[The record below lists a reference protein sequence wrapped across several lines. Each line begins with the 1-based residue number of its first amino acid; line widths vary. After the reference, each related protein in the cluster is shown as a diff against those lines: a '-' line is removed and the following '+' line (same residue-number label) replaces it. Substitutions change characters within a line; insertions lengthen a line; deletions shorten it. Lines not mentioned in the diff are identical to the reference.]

1 MINIKVQKKLKGASG
16 PIDLDVDID
25 IQQGALVAFMGPSGA
40 GKTTLLKMLAGI
52 QNPDY
57 GQIKVGDQIWFDR
70 DNRINIPPQR
80 RDVGLVFQDLALFP
94 HMTVEKQ
101 LMYAMKD
108 ESKSDITEILEMMDL
123 SKLRHSRPMQLSG
136 GQRQRAALARS
147 IVQKPKLLLLDEPL
161 SALDYEMKE
170 QMRTY
175 IKKIH
180 QRYDL
185 TVVLVSHDRKD
196 VLELCDH
203 VYYLVEGRIT
213 REGKPGELSQIRSRS
228 VGTVIAKSLEEGVW
242 SLTIDHGEFQNKLK
256 VEDADDIS
264 IGDKISLTTNPS

>member
-1 MINIKVQKKLKGASG
+1 MIDIKVQKKLSGASG
-16 PIDLDVDID
+16 PIDLDVDIK
-25 IQQGALVAFMGPSGA
+25 IHRGALVAFMGPSGA
-40 GKTTLLKMLAGI
+40 GKTTLLKLLTGI
-52 QNPDY
+52 QHPDK
-57 GQIKVGDQIWFDR
+57 GRIKVGNHFWFDQSKK
-70 DNRINIPPQR
+70 INIPPQE

-108 ESKSDITEILEMMDL
+108 ESTSDISEVLEMMDL
-123 SKLRHSRPMQLSG
+123 TKLRHQRPTQLSG
-136 GQRQRAALARS
+136 GQRQRVALARS
-147 IVQKPKLLLLDEPL
+147 IMQQPQLLLLDEPL

-170 QMRTY
+170 LMRSY

-180 QRYDL
+180 ERYDL
-185 TVVLVSHDRKD
+185 TVILVSHDRKD

-203 VYYLVEGRIT
+203 VYYMVEGKIT

-228 VGTVIAKSLEEGVW
+228 VGTVIAKSLEAGMW
-242 SLTIDHGEFQNKLK
+242 SITIDHGEFQNHLIID
-256 VEDADDIS
+256 DADDIS